1 MKRRSNFT
9 LVEIIAVLL
18 IIAIMAAVAA
28 PKFINLTTEARQ
40 GVAQAG
46 INEAKASLSAGLAK
60 AYLTNAKAGTN
71 TVTCADVMSAAGV
84 TASNTFGDITVTAVA
99 DESTETITLTA
110 TQVGTATVTGVS
122 DTWVVPTEYQNT
134 TD

>member
-28 PKFINLTTEARQ
+28 PKFISLADEARV

-46 INEAKASLSAGLAK
+46 INEAKASLSVAYSK
-60 AYLTNAKAGTN
+60 AYLAKNLPGAAGGNPDGAEVLTAAGFTSGTAEDFGDVEVTMTAAAASTSVALSAEYDGE
-71 TVTCADVMSAAGV
+71 TVT
-84 TASNTFGDITVTAVA
+84 
-99 DESTETITLTA
+99 
-110 TQVGTATVTGVS
+110 
-122 DTWVVPTEYQNT
+122 DTWAVPTQ
-134 TD
+134 

>member
-1 MKRRSNFT
+1 
-9 LVEIIAVLL
+9 
-18 IIAIMAAVAA
+18 
-28 PKFINLTTEARQ
+28 
-40 GVAQAG
+40 
-46 INEAKASLSAGLAK
+46 
-60 AYLTNAKAGTN
+60 
-71 TVTCADVMSAAGV
+71 MSAAGV

>member
-1 MKRRSNFT
+1 MKSRSNFT

-28 PKFINLTTEARQ
+28 PKFINLTTEARE

-60 AYLTNAKAGTN
+60 VYLTQAKAGT
-71 TVTCADVMSAAGV
+71 VSISGSDVMAAAGI
-84 TASNTFGDITVTAVA
+84 TASNTFGDITVTAAEDGTDSYKVNLSA
-99 DESTETITLTA
+99 TTVGTVTLT
-110 TQVGTATVTGVS
+110 TPVTG
-122 DTWVVPTEYQNT
+122 TWEVPAEYR
-134 TD
+134 

>member
-84 TASNTFGDITVTAVA
+84 TASNTFGDITVTVA